1 MHALIQRSARL
12 ARQIV
17 FVALLAFA
25 AAPALAQS
33 TSQPYSQTVFFGDSL
48 TDAGFYGPFLIQ
60 QVGPQGAFIGRFT
73 TNPGQ
78 VWAQFLAQF
87 YGTGA
92 DPAWNLT
99 TTGIVN
105 ATGTNYAAGGARVN
119 LGPGFP
125 PSPPTSAAPPL
136 SAQINAYLA
145 ANGGRADPNA
155 LFVVWGGAN
164 DLFFHLNGLTTQA
177 QFFATA
183 GAQSTLVATLQ
194 NAGARYI
201 LVPTMPDVGRTPF
214 GLSQGPAGSAGI
226 TALVQAYNQSLFGG
240 LRQSGLRVIPLDVF
254 NFLRE
259 ISASPATFGLVNV
272 TAPACGAVPSLQCT
286 PGNFVVP
293 GADQSYAFADGVHP
307 TTAGHRLLADFAVS
321 VLEGP
326 RQIASL
332 PHVAA
337 TAGRAR
343 AERVA
348 SRLDGRAAGEGAR
361 WWVDGRRDS
370 QRYDDN
376 DYEGDGPA
384 LTVGVDWDLGGV
396 VVGGYLGHGRQ
407 QIDWGRLGGGFRQTD
422 TALGVLAGWRGEHA
436 WVAGQASVGRLDHD
450 VSREVSLGPA
460 TRVHRGRPEGD
471 TRAVGVAAGWEW
483 QQGGLRHGPL
493 LSLLAQR
500 IEVDGYEED
509 SSESTALGYPDQR
522 FDSRIASVGWQ
533 ASVGSESKVQPYLR
547 LTLDREFESPAEEA
561 FARSRSMP
569 DTDAFAVPGLQ
580 YDDRYFTLLFGTRA
594 KVFGLDADAGLNVTL
609 GHDGGR
615 NTSLFLGVGRSF

>member
-1 MHALIQRSARL
+1 
-12 ARQIV
+12 
-17 FVALLAFA
+17 
-25 AAPALAQS
+25 
-33 TSQPYSQTVFFGDSL
+33 
-48 TDAGFYGPFLIQ
+48 
-60 QVGPQGAFIGRFT
+60 
-73 TNPGQ
+73 
-78 VWAQFLAQF
+78 
-87 YGTGA
+87 
-92 DPAWNLT
+92 
-99 TTGIVN
+99 
-105 ATGTNYAAGGARVN
+105 
-119 LGPGFP
+119 
-125 PSPPTSAAPPL
+125 
-136 SAQINAYLA
+136 
-145 ANGGRADPNA
+145 
-155 LFVVWGGAN
+155 
-164 DLFFHLNGLTTQA
+164 
-177 QFFATA
+177 
-183 GAQSTLVATLQ
+183 
-194 NAGARYI
+194 
-201 LVPTMPDVGRTPF
+201 
-214 GLSQGPAGSAGI
+214 
-226 TALVQAYNQSLFGG
+226 
-240 LRQSGLRVIPLDVF
+240 
-254 NFLRE
+254 
-259 ISASPATFGLVNV
+259 
-272 TAPACGAVPSLQCT
+272 
-286 PGNFVVP
+286 
-293 GADQSYAFADGVHP
+293 
-307 TTAGHRLLADFAVS
+307 VS

-348 SRLDGRAAGEGAR
+348 SRLEGRAAGEGAR

-370 QRYDDN
+370 QHYRDN

-407 QIDWGRLGGGFRQTD
+407 RIDWGRLGGGFRQTE
-422 TALGVLAGWRGEHA
+422 TALGLLAGWRGEHA
-436 WVAGQASVGRLDHD
+436 WVAGQVGIGRLDHD

-471 TRAVGVAAGWEW
+471 TRVAGVAAGWQW
-483 QQGGLRHGPL
+483 QHGGLSHGPL
-493 LSLLAQR
+493 LSLIAQR

-533 ASVGSESKVQPYLR
+533 ASVGAESTVRPYLR

-569 DTDAFAVPGLQ
+569 DTEAFAVPGLQ